1 MNASN
6 YYPKYFWSLE
16 VNPTIGDEEPPKI
29 FYNHDL
35 KKGRRLQDD
44 L

>member
-16 VNPTIGDEEPPKI
+16 VNPTIGSEKPPQVY
-29 FYNHDL
+29 FQVNL
-35 KKGRRLQDD
+35 KTGRRL
-44 L
+44 